1 MITIFLIEDN
11 DSIRFLS
18 QKLLTR
24 FGYEVIGTANN
35 GMEAIER
42 FTSFPKKPDVIIIDY
57 QLPLKNGIEA
67 MKAILQIDA
76 HAKIIFASPDPGI
89 NKLALSS
96 GAINCILKP
105 FKMDILISSINRAL
119 GPSKA
124 FINKIKNLRKE

>member
-24 FGYEVIGTANN
+24 FGYKVIGTANN
-35 GMEAIER
+35 GMDAIER

-67 MKAILQIDA
+67 MKVILQIDA
-76 HAKIIFASPDPGI
+76 HAKIIFASADTSI
-89 NKLALSS
+89 NDLALSS
-96 GAINCILKP
+96 GAISCILKP
-105 FKMDILISSINRAL
+105 FKIDLLIS
-119 GPSKA
+119 
-124 FINKIKNLRKE
+124 KIIELSR